1 MNGRNTRSSLITLVA
16 LTAFLAGVAFP
27 PHVAAALQDRAS
39 APAGTLMVIRL
50 MDTIGSD
57 RNKPG
62 DPIRAELAEPMI
74 ANGRTVFPEGTEVL
88 GTIKKVES
96 PGRGQSNGSIEF
108 VFNQIRTRDGKV
120 VPIVANLEGASSYTQ
135 DSWKKRLFTLAVAAG
150 GGALVSKIFGGS
162 FTRGLL
168 IGAAAGTGYM
178 LYSEGEDVVLNAGT
192 TVNMVLEENISVVYD
207 FPTTGKTEEPRQQ
220 PAADVTQTGPGT
232 FEAGTIASGPNVS
245 LLLKSGKK
253 ETGQFRGI
261 TADGKVQLGLTYGQF
276 SIPFADVRE
285 MVFDEKVTGK
295 IESRSDDAFLL
306 KNGNILNGYFLGLSN
321 GRFVISTTYGEL
333 NVPFGDVARI
343 VFGN

>member
-1 MNGRNTRSSLITLVA
+1 MRQNTTSILMTIATLGAFA
-16 LTAFLAGVAFP
+16 LGVAFP
-27 PHVAAALQDRAS
+27 PQVVAALQDRAS

-57 RNKPG
+57 RNQPG

-108 VFNQIRTRDGKV
+108 VFNQIRTRDGRV
-120 VPIVANLEGASSYTQ
+120 VPIVANLEGASEYTQ

-178 LYSEGEDVVLNAGT
+178 LYSKGEDVVLNAGT
-192 TVNMVLEENISVVYD
+192 TVNMVLEESISVVYD
-207 FPTTGKTEEPRQQ
+207 FPKTARTEEPRE
-220 PAADVTQTGPGT
+220 QTLPEPTAHAGGE
-232 FEAGTIASGPNVS
+232 FEAGTVANGPQVIV
-245 LLLKSGKK
+245 LLRNGKT
-253 ETGQFRGI
+253 ENGQFRGI
-261 TADGKVQLGLTYGQF
+261 SGDGKVQVGLTYGQF

-285 MVFDEKVTGK
+285 MVFDDKVSGK

-321 GRFVISTTYGEL
+321 GRLAISTTYGEL
-333 NVPFGDVARI
+333 KVPIGDVARI
-343 VFGN
+343 VFGK